1 MSTADYPVWL
11 AVLPDQ
17 RDAARAD
24 AGKHPDG
31 GNAITWDKEAQLW
44 YARPGADL
52 SRLQKWLPDRS
63 IRSSGGGDPQSE
75 FLDALTSGGLVL
87 DGLPVMDGR
96 RHRVPVAD
104 GKKGNKDGVYRGFL
118 DGVKPGG
125 WFINY
130 HRAENDKD
138 ITRWRASSG
147 GAGKADPLARVH
159 IRAVMRQS
167 QDDFAREQAALY
179 ARQTA
184 KAKALYERLPAADPA
199 HGYLVRK
206 GITVADDV
214 RQTRNGALVV
224 PFGDADGA
232 FRTLQYIPPDG
243 EKFLF
248 KDAPKAGHFRVEGGE
263 LRNGEPVLYAEGY
276 ATARSLHMVTGRPVV
291 MTIDAGNMETVANV
305 LKNRYP
311 DSPHLFMADVD
322 HTKDINKGVLSANR
336 AAAATGGAVLLPDLT
351 AAEIERGFTDFND
364 LHLFRGAERLR
375 ETLLPDIA
383 QALEQLNHKDA
394 PMATPDD
401 AQPAPDN
408 LPAAS
413 PDAAADSTPARRPG
427 AAKEKTDEILKLR
440 DEGLKPAQIAEQL
453 GIGQTS
459 VYRILKA
466 QQPEAAPATPP
477 APAAADVPA
486 SRVNDSPAA
495 PVRDTITLYH
505 GSPATFSAVDPEK
518 IGLGQNFM
526 GRGFYTDNSVTG
538 VQYAMEE
545 INHPDYH
552 VYELEIPSHSVIL
565 DRWDSSSLTDALRDR
580 IREAGK
586 TVDQELTAKGETSRL
601 GYGDLLAGCEKIDA
615 PFFQYASSPEGMRIL
630 KEAGIDALK
639 DNSYI
644 AIVNTDLIDN
654 VRLRFAEGASR
665 AEMAQYI
672 ERASDNAA
680 QDASRLSEIL
690 QEKPDVSVHYDAI
703 RSELVSLASAQNKPE
718 EAERLTA
725 LLRHT
730 LVETAD
736 NPPDRKTAITPLNRL
751 YAEAVRSLDLKY
763 DDSAA
768 RLGQLVDSAVS
779 NMNPDQKPAA
789 EPFRPEPVAAEPVAA
804 VQDSPAPEA
813 PQTTPADAADVTAVP
828 DPVVPAPAV
837 AEAPAVPHPQP
848 APAAPAAA
856 PVAEADSLRAPPA
869 IQGELRGALSSLIQ
883 GSITPEAFQDTT
895 DRLQRE
901 LNQVRESGT
910 YNDAYVSET
919 QAVFDRL
926 TGDGLAVSERPGMFS
941 RALSAAGLKDSD
953 TTLSLRSSG
962 QADVRTIP
970 AQIQSLYTR
979 LADGELSRPQL
990 ERALREVRNDLRRA
1004 ELSGEQSPADVHS
1017 SWAAFGRL
1025 DLAAG
1030 ETEGRAVTAAV
1041 AALAA
1046 SRTSAAAPSEAA
1058 PAVADVPAPAVE
1070 PEKAATPAGPEPMAP
1085 VQHAATSEAAP
1096 TTPVIAAEATPAPEP
1111 MVQPGAAAS
1120 PDTSSASP
1128 ETMTPVQDAPAS
1140 EAAPSAPVA
1149 AAEVTPAPESAVAEA
1164 ATAAADSAPAP
1175 DVPDVQPHEAP
1186 PVLPASAEQPAA
1198 AATAGSPDFSAG
1210 FTDINARLRAL
1221 KDEAAS
1227 LDTDVL
1233 AMRTGAL
1240 INERIALT
1248 EMWSQ
1253 GNDTENARW
1262 PSQESEALEADLRA
1276 ELAQRSDA
1284 PPSPAAASLGEENA
1298 ILVGAPRVAS
1308 QEEDMPA
1315 SSGATSSRIDADKLL
1330 SRVTHDRHPDG
1341 KSVVYKLDGEPAF
1354 IDRGNRLVMA
1364 EGASAHE
1371 EKVLAALLTAAN
1383 HYQGRIELT
1392 GSDEF
1397 KAFAIGVIVANK
1409 LDVSMKNASQ
1419 QADLDAARRAAGQ
1432 PVTPAAPADAV
1443 RGDPQ
1448 APRATEVPPVTTAAR
1463 ASEPVQNVAPVTA
1476 SPQRTSAPAP
1486 EPAAPKISPAVHT
1499 PAEKAREPVTGKV
1512 TACGQAPFRFEKDA
1526 SESTFITLRTKE
1538 GSQTFWGKEL
1548 AGLLRETHLQ
1558 PGRMVTLQWMGEQ
1571 PVTVNKP
1578 MKDAQGNFSGQYEK
1592 VQTRRNQWSLAP
1604 VGGTRV
1610 QTGAEDMV
1618 RLAAVDVN
1626 RYTQIQ
1632 HTLVSRL
1639 GLDIHAPPKPADG
1652 LFWVK
1657 PDGQGSSVPGDPLSA
1672 PRPEHN
1678 DRAGTAVMSAWGD
1691 DGRPD
1696 LYLVQGDGHYLQGV
1710 VRQDG
1715 GYQHVLVSL
1724 PDSKEAPPMVINLL
1738 TPEGAQPI
1746 GSGNGINRSNG
1757 QPVPREHVVVRLTG
1771 DDQQRIAK
1779 LDAPADLPA
1788 ALHARLGYDER
1799 YKAESGWVKDQ
1810 PAAAPQAAPVTPP
1823 RPAQ

>member
-1 MSTADYPVWL
+1 MKTADHPVWL
-11 AVLPDQ
+11 AVMPDQ

-24 AGKHPDG
+24 AGKHPEG

-52 SRLQKWLPDRS
+52 SRLQAWLPDPSR
-63 IRSSGGGDPQSE
+63 RSGGGDPQTE
-75 FLDALTSGGLVL
+75 FLDALTDAGLII
-87 DGLPVMDGR
+87 DGLPVMDGEI
-96 RHRVPVAD
+96 HRVSVTD
-104 GKKGNKDGVYRGFL
+104 GPKGNGDGVYRGFL
-118 DGVKPGG
+118 NGSKPGG

-130 HRAENDKD
+130 WTAKTHKD
-138 ITRWRASSG
+138 ITKWKGTG
-147 GAGKADPLARVH
+147 GESDPVARLHMKAVA
-159 IRAVMRQS
+159 RQS
-167 QDDFAREQAALY
+167 RDDSARRLADTH

-184 KAKALYERLPAADPA
+184 KAKALYERLPPADPE
-199 HGYLVRK
+199 HPYLQRK
-206 GITVADDV
+206 GVTAEDGI
-214 RQTRNGALVV
+214 RQTRNGALVI
-224 PFGDADGA
+224 PFQDVDGA

-243 EKFLF
+243 EKYLF
-248 KDAPKAGHFRVEGGE
+248 SEAPKAGHFRVVGGA
-263 LRNGEPVLYAEGY
+263 LTDGEPILYAEGY
-276 ATARSLHMVTGRPVV
+276 ATARSLNEVTGRPVV
-291 MTIDAGNMETVANV
+291 MTIDAGNMLNVANV
-305 LKNRYP
+305 LSARYP
-311 DSPHLFMADVD
+311 ESTHLFMVD
-322 HTKDINKGVLSANR
+322 FDHSKPVNTGLVMGEQ
-336 AAAATGGAVLLPDLT
+336 AALNTGGKVIIPDFT
-351 AAEIERGFTDFND
+351 AAERDAGLTDFND
-364 LHLFRGAERLR
+364 VHQSRGTEALR
-375 ETLLPDIA
+375 ADLLPQIN
-383 QALEQLNHKDA
+383 QALAGLHYKENV
-394 PMATPDD
+394 MATPDD

-408 LPAAS
+408 VPAAS
-413 PDAAADSTPARRPG
+413 PDATPARRPG
-427 AAKEKTDEILKLR
+427 AAREKTDEILKLR

-466 QQPEAAPATPP
+466 QQPEAAPVTPP
-477 APAAADVPA
+477 APAAGDVPA
-486 SRVNDSPAA
+486 SRANDLAPAA
-495 PVRDTITLYH
+495 SAPLRDTITLYH
-505 GSPATFSAVDPEK
+505 GSPAAFSAVDPEK

-565 DRWDSSSLTDALRDR
+565 DRWDSSTLTDALRDR

-586 TVDQELTAKGETSRL
+586 TVDQALTAKGETSRL

-615 PFFQYASSPEGMRIL
+615 TFFQYAGSPEGMLIL

-639 DNSYI
+639 DNSYV

-654 VRLRFAEGASR
+654 VRLRSAEGASR

-672 ERASDNAA
+672 ERASGYTA

-690 QEKPDVSVHYDAI
+690 QEKPGVSVHYDAI
-703 RSELVSLASAQNKPE
+703 RSELVSLASAQNRPE
-718 EAERLTA
+718 EADRLTA

-751 YAEAVRSLDLKY
+751 YAEAVRSLDLTQ
-763 DDSAA
+763 DNDAA

-779 NMNPDQKPAA
+779 NMNPEQKPAA
-789 EPFRPEPVAAEPVAA
+789 EPVKPEPETPEPEAA
-804 VQDSPAPEA
+804 VQDSPAPDA
-813 PQTTPADAADVTAVP
+813 PQATPAATPEIADASE
-828 DPVVPAPAV
+828 PVVPAAAE
-837 AEAPAVPHPQP
+837 AEAPAVADPQP
-848 APAAPAAA
+848 APAT
-856 PVAEADSLRAPPA
+856 PVAASAADADILRAPPA
-869 IQGELRGALSSLIQ
+869 IQGELRGALSALIQ
-883 GSITPEAFQDTT
+883 GSITPGEFQDTT

-901 LNQVRESGT
+901 LNQVREAGT

-970 AQIQSLYTR
+970 AQIESLYTR

-990 ERALREVRNDLRRA
+990 EKALREVRNDLRRA
-1004 ELSGEQSPADVHS
+1004 ELSGQQSTEDVQS

-1046 SRTSAAAPSEAA
+1046 SRASVAAPAQAAPS
-1058 PAVADVPAPAVE
+1058 VADAPAPAVQ
-1070 PEKAATPAGPEPMAP
+1070 PEKAVSPDASSVIPEPMAP
-1085 VQHAATSEAAP
+1085 IQDAATS
-1096 TTPVIAAEATPAPEP
+1096 
-1111 MVQPGAAAS
+1111 QAS
-1120 PDTSSASP
+1120 PAI
-1128 ETMTPVQDAPAS
+1128 PVTAVEVAPAS
-1140 EAAPSAPVA
+1140 EPAEAEPA
-1149 AAEVTPAPESAVAEA
+1149 AAGAESVPAPN
-1164 ATAAADSAPAP
+1164 
-1175 DVPDVQPHEAP
+1175 VPDVQPAEAQ
-1186 PVLPASAEQPAA
+1186 PAPAGGAEQPSAA
-1198 AATAGSPDFSAG
+1198 ASSATMGTPDFSAA
-1210 FTDINARLRAL
+1210 FADISQRLQAL
-1221 KDEAAS
+1221 KDEAHS

-1248 EMWSQ
+1248 EMWAQ
-1253 GNDTENARW
+1253 GNTTENARW
-1262 PSQESEALEADLRA
+1262 PLEESEALEAELRA
-1276 ELAQRSDA
+1276 ELDKRPGAA
-1284 PPSPAAASLGEENA
+1284 HSPLAAAFGEENA
-1298 ILVGAPRVAS
+1298 ILVGAPRVAP
-1308 QEEDMPA
+1308 QDEDAPA
-1315 SSGATSSRIDADKLL
+1315 SSGPNVPRIDADKLL
-1330 SRVTHDRHPDG
+1330 SRVTHEKHQDG

-1397 KAFAIGVIVANK
+1397 RAFAIGVIVANK

-1432 PVTPAAPADAV
+1432 PVTPATPADAV

-1448 APRATEVPPVTTAAR
+1448 ASRAPDVPPVSTAAQ
-1463 ASEPVQNVAPVTA
+1463 AAPTGPAQQTAQPVTA
-1476 SPQRTSAPAP
+1476 SPPPAP
-1486 EPAAPKISPAVHT
+1486 SEPVSPRVSAAVHT

-1538 GSQTFWGKEL
+1538 GPQTFWGKEL
-1548 AGLLRETHLQ
+1548 AGLLRETNLQ
-1558 PGRMVTLQWMGEQ
+1558 PGRMVTLQWQGEQ
-1571 PVTVNKP
+1571 PVTVKVP
-1578 MKDAQGNFSGQYEK
+1578 RKDKDGAVTHYEN
-1592 VQTRRNQWSLAP
+1592 VPTHRNQWSLTPA
-1604 VGGTRV
+1604 GGTRV

-1626 RYTQIQ
+1626 RYQQIQ

-1639 GLDIHAPPKPADG
+1639 GLDIDAPPKPADG
-1652 LFWVK
+1652 LFWLK

-1672 PRPEHN
+1672 PRPSHN
-1678 DRAGTAVMSAWGD
+1678 ERAGTPVMSAWGA

-1696 LYLVQGDGHYLQGV
+1696 LLLVQGDGDYLQGI
-1710 VRQDG
+1710 VRQEG
-1715 GYQHVLVSL
+1715 VYQHVLVSL
-1724 PDSKEAPPMVINLL
+1724 PGSAEAPPMVVNLL
-1738 TPEGAQPI
+1738 TPEGARPI
-1746 GSGNGINRSNG
+1746 GNGNGINRSNG

-1771 DDQQRIAK
+1771 DAEPRIAK
-1779 LDAPADLPA
+1779 LDAPAEVPA
-1788 ALHARLGYDER
+1788 ALHARMGYDER
-1799 YKAESGWVKDQ
+1799 YKAESGWVKEQ
-1810 PAAAPQAAPVTPP
+1810 PAAAPQAAPATPP

>member
-96 RHRVPVAD
+96 RHRVAVAD

-243 EKFLF
+243 EKYLF

-291 MTIDAGNMETVANV
+291 MTIDAGNMETVANA
-305 LKNRYP
+305 LKDRYP

-322 HTKDINKGVLSANR
+322 HAKDVNKGVLSAHR
-336 AAAATGGAVLLPDLT
+336 AAAATGGTVLLPDLT

-466 QQPEAAPATPP
+466 QQPE
-477 APAAADVPA
+477 PAAVTASAGGDVPA
-486 SRVNDSPAA
+486 SRVNDLPAA

-518 IGLGQNFM
+518 IGQGQNFM

-538 VQYAMEE
+538 VHYAMEE

-672 ERASDNAA
+672 ERASGHAA

-779 NMNPDQKPAA
+779 NMNPDQKPA
-789 EPFRPEPVAAEPVAA
+789 PEPLLA
-804 VQDSPAPEA
+804 VQDSPAPDA
-813 PQTTPADAADVTAVP
+813 PQAAPAATPEVAVASE
-828 DPVVPAPAV
+828 PVVPAAAE
-837 AEAPAVPHPQP
+837 AEAPAVPDPQP

-1004 ELSGEQSPADVHS
+1004 ELSGEQSPADVQS

-1046 SRTSAAAPSEAA
+1046 SRASAAAPAEAA
-1058 PAVADVPAPAVE
+1058 PAVADVPAPAVQ
-1070 PEKAATPAGPEPMAP
+1070 PETSASPVIPEPMAP
-1085 VQHAATSEAAP
+1085 VQDAATSEAAP
-1096 TTPVIAAEATPAPEP
+1096 TTPGI
-1111 MVQPGAAAS
+1111 
-1120 PDTSSASP
+1120 
-1128 ETMTPVQDAPAS
+1128 
-1140 EAAPSAPVA
+1140 
-1149 AAEVTPAPESAVAEA
+1149 AAEVTPAPEPAVQPEKAVSPDASSVIPEPMAPVQEAAMPQAAPAIPVTAAEVTTAPEPAVAEPA
-1164 ATAAADSAPAP
+1164 AVAESVPAP
-1175 DVPDVQPHEAP
+1175 NVPDVQPSEAP
-1186 PVLPASAEQPAA
+1186 QASPAGAEQPAA
-1198 AATAGSPDFSAG
+1198 AASSATAGTPDFSAG
-1210 FTDINARLRAL
+1210 FADISQRLRAL

-1262 PSQESEALEADLRA
+1262 PSGESEALEAELRA
-1276 ELAQRSDA
+1276 ELEKRSDA
-1284 PPSPAAASLGEENA
+1284 TPSPAAASFSEENA

-1371 EKVLAALLTAAN
+1371 DKVLAALLTAAN

-1432 PVTPAAPADAV
+1432 PVTPVAPADAV

-1558 PGRMVTLQWMGEQ
+1558 PGRVVTLQWMGEQ

-1578 MKDAQGNFSGQYEK
+1578 MKDSQGNFSGQYEK

-1632 HTLVSRL
+1632 HVLVSRL
-1639 GLDIHAPPKPADG
+1639 RLDIDAPPKPADG
-1652 LFWVK
+1652 LYWLK

-1678 DRAGTAVMSAWGD
+1678 DRAGTAVMSAWGE

-1710 VRQDG
+1710 VRRDG
-1715 GYQHVLVSL
+1715 EYQHVLVSL
-1724 PDSKEAPPMVINLL
+1724 PDSKEAPPMVLNLL

-1799 YKAESGWVKDQ
+1799 YKAEAAAPKDR
-1810 PAAAPQAAPVTPP
+1810 PAAALQAAPVTPP
-1823 RPAQ
+1823 RPA

>member
-52 SRLQKWLPDRS
+52 SKLQKWLPDRS

-179 ARQTA
+179 AQQTA

-305 LKNRYP
+305 LKDRYP

-408 LPAAS
+408 LSAAS

-427 AAKEKTDEILKLR
+427 AAREKTDEILKLR

-477 APAAADVPA
+477 AP
-486 SRVNDSPAA
+486 
-495 PVRDTITLYH
+495 
-505 GSPATFSAVDPEK
+505 
-518 IGLGQNFM
+518 
-526 GRGFYTDNSVTG
+526 
-538 VQYAMEE
+538 
-545 INHPDYH
+545 
-552 VYELEIPSHSVIL
+552 
-565 DRWDSSSLTDALRDR
+565 
-580 IREAGK
+580 
-586 TVDQELTAKGETSRL
+586 
-601 GYGDLLAGCEKIDA
+601 
-615 PFFQYASSPEGMRIL
+615 
-630 KEAGIDALK
+630 
-639 DNSYI
+639 
-644 AIVNTDLIDN
+644 
-654 VRLRFAEGASR
+654 
-665 AEMAQYI
+665 
-672 ERASDNAA
+672 
-680 QDASRLSEIL
+680 
-690 QEKPDVSVHYDAI
+690 
-703 RSELVSLASAQNKPE
+703 
-718 EAERLTA
+718 
-725 LLRHT
+725 
-730 LVETAD
+730 
-736 NPPDRKTAITPLNRL
+736 
-751 YAEAVRSLDLKY
+751 
-763 DDSAA
+763 
-768 RLGQLVDSAVS
+768 
-779 NMNPDQKPAA
+779 
-789 EPFRPEPVAAEPVAA
+789 EPVLAI
-804 VQDSPAPEA
+804 QDSPAPDA
-813 PQTTPADAADVTAVP
+813 PQAAPADAADVTAVP
-828 DPVVPAPAV
+828 EPIVPAPAV
-837 AEAPAVPHPQP
+837 AEAPVVPDPQP

-901 LNQVRESGT
+901 LNRVRESGT

-1004 ELSGEQSPADVHS
+1004 ELSGEQSPADVQS

-1046 SRTSAAAPSEAA
+1046 SRASAAAPAEAA
-1058 PAVADVPAPAVE
+1058 PAVADVPAPAVQ
-1070 PEKAATPAGPEPMAP
+1070 PETSASPVISEPMAP
-1085 VQHAATSEAAP
+1085 VQDAAKSEAAP
-1096 TTPVIAAEATPAPEP
+1096 TTPGI
-1111 MVQPGAAAS
+1111 
-1120 PDTSSASP
+1120 
-1128 ETMTPVQDAPAS
+1128 
-1140 EAAPSAPVA
+1140 
-1149 AAEVTPAPESAVAEA
+1149 AAEVTPAPEPAVQPEKAVSPDASSVIPEPMAPVQEAATPQAAPAIPVTAAEVTTAPEPALAEPAAVAE
-1164 ATAAADSAPAP
+1164 SVPAP
-1175 DVPDVQPHEAP
+1175 NVPDVQPSEAP
-1186 PVLPASAEQPAA
+1186 QASPAGAEQPAA
-1198 AATAGSPDFSAG
+1198 AASSATAGTPDFSAG
-1210 FTDINARLRAL
+1210 FADISQRLRAL

-1253 GNDTENARW
+1253 GNDTENAPW

-1284 PPSPAAASLGEENA
+1284 PPSPAVASFGEENA

-1618 RLAAVDVN
+1618 RLSAVDVN

-1632 HTLVSRL
+1632 HVLVSRL
-1639 GLDIHAPPKPADG
+1639 GLDIPAPPKPADG

-1710 VRQDG
+1710 VRRDG
-1715 GYQHVLVSL
+1715 EYQHVLVSL
-1724 PDSKEAPPMVINLL
+1724 PDSKEAPPMVLNLL

>member
-31 GNAITWDKEAQLW
+31 RSAIAWDKEAQLW
-44 YARPGADL
+44 FARPGADL

-63 IRSSGGGDPQSE
+63 IRSSGGGDPQAE

-118 DGVKPGG
+118 DGIKPGG

-138 ITRWRASSG
+138 ITRWKSSG
-147 GAGKADPLARVH
+147 GTGEADPVARVH

-179 ARQTA
+179 AQQTL
-184 KAKALYERLPAADPA
+184 KAKTLYDRLPAADPA

-206 GITVADDV
+206 GITVAEDV

-224 PFGDADGA
+224 PFRDADGV

-243 EKFLF
+243 EKYLY

-263 LRNGEPVLYAEGY
+263 LRNGEPVLYTEGY
-276 ATARSLHMVTGRPVV
+276 ATARSLHMVTGHPVV
-291 MTIDAGNMETVANV
+291 MTIDAGNMETVASV
-305 LKNRYP
+305 LKDRYP

-322 HTKDINKGVLSANR
+322 HAKDVNKGVLSANR
-336 AAAATGGAVLLPDLT
+336 AAVATGGAVLLPDLT

-364 LHLFRGAERLR
+364 LHLFRGADRLR
-375 ETLLPDIA
+375 ETLLPAIA
-383 QALEQLNHKDA
+383 QALEQLNYKDV
-394 PMATPDD
+394 PMAKPDD

-408 LPAAS
+408 LP
-413 PDAAADSTPARRPG
+413 DAVPEATPPRRPG
-427 AAKEKTDEILKLR
+427 AAKEKADDVLR
-440 DEGLKPAQIAEQL
+440 LRGEGLKPAQIAKQL

-466 QQPEAAPATPP
+466 QQA
-477 APAAADVPA
+477 
-486 SRVNDSPAA
+486 
-495 PVRDTITLYH
+495 
-505 GSPATFSAVDPEK
+505 EK
-518 IGLGQNFM
+518 
-526 GRGFYTDNSVTG
+526 SV
-538 VQYAMEE
+538 
-545 INHPDYH
+545 
-552 VYELEIPSHSVIL
+552 S
-565 DRWDSSSLTDALRDR
+565 
-580 IREAGK
+580 
-586 TVDQELTAKGETSRL
+586 
-601 GYGDLLAGCEKIDA
+601 
-615 PFFQYASSPEGMRIL
+615 
-630 KEAGIDALK
+630 
-639 DNSYI
+639 
-644 AIVNTDLIDN
+644 
-654 VRLRFAEGASR
+654 
-665 AEMAQYI
+665 
-672 ERASDNAA
+672 
-680 QDASRLSEIL
+680 
-690 QEKPDVSVHYDAI
+690 DVSVATQDNADTGSGVTAPVITRDALPAAVI
-703 RSELVSLASAQNKPE
+703 SESGSDDAVPEPSADAATEPAVRANSAALNPEDIARAMAFSGQGLSLA
-718 EAERLTA
+718 R
-725 LLRHT
+725 
-730 LVETAD
+730 
-736 NPPDRKTAITPLNRL
+736 
-751 YAEAVRSLDLKY
+751 
-763 DDSAA
+763 
-768 RLGQLVDSAVS
+768 
-779 NMNPDQKPAA
+779 
-789 EPFRPEPVAAEPVAA
+789 VAAEMN
-804 VQDSPAPEA
+804 
-813 PQTTPADAADVTAVP
+813 
-828 DPVVPAPAV
+828 
-837 AEAPAVPHPQP
+837 
-848 APAAPAAA
+848 
-856 PVAEADSLRAPPA
+856 L
-869 IQGELRGALSSLIQ
+869 
-883 GSITPEAFQDTT
+883 
-895 DRLQRE
+895 
-901 LNQVRESGT
+901 
-910 YNDAYVSET
+910 
-919 QAVFDRL
+919 
-926 TGDGLAVSERPGMFS
+926 GM
-941 RALSAAGLKDSD
+941 
-953 TTLSLRSSG
+953 TETLSLIRAG
-962 QADVRTIP
+962 REQETA
-970 AQIQSLYTR
+970 R
-979 LADGELSRPQL
+979 LSD
-990 ERALREVRNDLRRA
+990 
-1004 ELSGEQSPADVHS
+1004 
-1017 SWAAFGRL
+1017 
-1025 DLAAG
+1025 
-1030 ETEGRAVTAAV
+1030 
-1041 AALAA
+1041 
-1046 SRTSAAAPSEAA
+1046 
-1058 PAVADVPAPAVE
+1058 
-1070 PEKAATPAGPEPMAP
+1070 AATP
-1085 VQHAATSEAAP
+1085 
-1096 TTPVIAAEATPAPEP
+1096 
-1111 MVQPGAAAS
+1111 GAF
-1120 PDTSSASP
+1120 
-1128 ETMTPVQDAPAS
+1128 
-1140 EAAPSAPVA
+1140 
-1149 AAEVTPAPESAVAEA
+1149 
-1164 ATAAADSAPAP
+1164 
-1175 DVPDVQPHEAP
+1175 
-1186 PVLPASAEQPAA
+1186 
-1198 AATAGSPDFSAG
+1198 TAGSMAQAADDFSAD
-1210 FTDINARLRAL
+1210 FADINQRLRAL

-1227 LDTDVL
+1227 LDTNAL

-1240 INERIALT
+1240 INERIGLT

-1262 PSQESEALEADLRA
+1262 PSDESEVLEAELRA
-1276 ELAQRSDA
+1276 LLEQRPA
-1284 PPSPAAASLGEENA
+1284 WTPSPAAAAFGEENA
-1298 ILVGAPRVAS
+1298 ILVGAPRVAP
-1308 QEEDMPA
+1308 QDEDLPA
-1315 SSGATSSRIDADKLL
+1315 SSGATPPRIDADKLL
-1330 SRVTHDRHPDG
+1330 SRITHDMHPDG

-1354 IDRGNRLVMA
+1354 IDRGNRLVMV

-1371 EKVLAALLTAAN
+1371 EKVLAALLKAAN

-1409 LDVSMKNASQ
+1409 LNVSMKNASQ

-1432 PVTPAAPADAV
+1432 PVTPAAPVDAV

-1448 APRATEVPPVTTAAR
+1448 PPRVTETPPVT
-1463 ASEPVQNVAPVTA
+1463 
-1476 SPQRTSAPAP
+1476 
-1486 EPAAPKISPAVHT
+1486 PAAPPAPASTAQQTEEPVTVSPKPAPKEPATPRVSAEVHT

-1512 TACGQAPFRFEKDA
+1512 TACGQAPFRFEADA

-1578 MKDAQGNFSGQYEK
+1578 MKDAQGNFTGQYEK

-1632 HTLVSRL
+1632 HVVVSRL

-1652 LFWVK
+1652 LYWLK
-1657 PDGQGSSVPGDPLSA
+1657 PDGQGSSVAGDPLSA

-1678 DRAGTAVMSAWGD
+1678 ERAGSAVMSAWGD

-1710 VRQDG
+1710 VRQEG
-1715 GYQHVLVSL
+1715 VYQHVLVSL

-1771 DDQQRIAK
+1771 DEQQRIAK

-1810 PAAAPQAAPVTPP
+1810 PAAAPQAAPATPP

>member
-1 MSTADYPVWL
+1 MKTADYPVWL
-11 AVLPDQ
+11 AVMPDQ

-24 AGKHPDG
+24 AGKHPKG

-52 SRLQKWLPDRS
+52 SRLQAWLPDPSR
-63 IRSSGGGDPQSE
+63 RSGGGDPQTE
-75 FLDALTSGGLVL
+75 FLDALTDAGLII
-87 DGLPVMDGR
+87 DGLPVMDGEI
-96 RHRVPVAD
+96 HRVSVTD
-104 GKKGNKDGVYRGFL
+104 GPKGNGDGVYRGFL
-118 DGVKPGG
+118 NGSKPGG

-130 HRAENDKD
+130 WTAKTHKD
-138 ITRWRASSG
+138 ITKWKGTG
-147 GAGKADPLARVH
+147 GESDPVARLHMKAVA
-159 IRAVMRQS
+159 RQS
-167 QDDFAREQAALY
+167 RDDSARRLADTH

-184 KAKALYERLPAADPA
+184 KAKALYERLPPADPE
-199 HGYLVRK
+199 HPYLQRK
-206 GITVADDV
+206 GVTADDGI
-214 RQTRNGALVV
+214 RQTRNGALVI
-224 PFGDADGA
+224 PFQDVDGA

-243 EKFLF
+243 EKYLF
-248 KDAPKAGHFRVEGGE
+248 SEAPKAGHFRVVGGALTGGE
-263 LRNGEPVLYAEGY
+263 PILYAEGY
-276 ATARSLHMVTGRPVV
+276 ATARSLNEVTGRPVV
-291 MTIDAGNMETVANV
+291 MTIDAGNMLNVANV
-305 LKNRYP
+305 LSARYP
-311 DSPHLFMADVD
+311 ESPHLFMVD
-322 HTKDINKGVLSANR
+322 FDHSKPVNTGLVMGEQ
-336 AAAATGGAVLLPDLT
+336 AALNTGGKVIIPDFT
-351 AAEIERGFTDFND
+351 AAERDAGLTDFND
-364 LHLFRGAERLR
+364 VHQSRGTEALR
-375 ETLLPDIA
+375 ADLLPQIN
-383 QALEQLNHKDA
+383 QALAGLHYKENV
-394 PMATPDD
+394 MATPDD

-408 LPAAS
+408 VPAAS
-413 PDAAADSTPARRPG
+413 PDATPARRPG
-427 AAKEKTDEILKLR
+427 AAREKTDEILKLR

-466 QQPEAAPATPP
+466 QQPEAAPVTPP
-477 APAAADVPA
+477 APAAGDVPA
-486 SRVNDSPAA
+486 SRANDLAPAASA

-505 GSPATFSAVDPEK
+505 GSPAAFSAVDPEK

-565 DRWDSSSLTDALRDR
+565 DRWDSSTLTDALRDR

-586 TVDQELTAKGETSRL
+586 TVDQALTAKGETSRL

-615 PFFQYASSPEGMRIL
+615 TFFQYAGSPEGMRIL

-639 DNSYI
+639 DNSYV

-654 VRLRFAEGASR
+654 VRLRSAEGASR

-672 ERASDNAA
+672 ERASGHAA

-690 QEKPDVSVHYDAI
+690 QEKPGVSVHYDAI
-703 RSELVSLASAQNKPE
+703 RSELVSLASAQNRPE

-751 YAEAVRSLDLKY
+751 YAEAVRSLDLTQ
-763 DDSAA
+763 DNHAA

-779 NMNPDQKPAA
+779 NMNPEQKPAA
-789 EPFRPEPVAAEPVAA
+789 EPVKPEPETPEPVAA
-804 VQDSPAPEA
+804 VQDSPAPDA
-813 PQTTPADAADVTAVP
+813 PQAAPAAFPEIAAASE
-828 DPVVPAPAV
+828 PVVPAATE
-837 AEAPAVPHPQP
+837 AEAPAVADPQP
-848 APAAPAAA
+848 APATPVAAPAAD
-856 PVAEADSLRAPPA
+856 ADILRAPPV
-869 IQGELRGALSSLIQ
+869 IQGELRGALSALIQ
-883 GSITPEAFQDTT
+883 GSITPAAFQDTS

-962 QADVRTIP
+962 QSDVRTIP

-990 ERALREVRNDLRRA
+990 EKALREVRNDLRRA
-1004 ELSGEQSPADVHS
+1004 ELSGQQSAADVQS

-1046 SRTSAAAPSEAA
+1046 SRVSAAAPAEAA
-1058 PAVADVPAPAVE
+1058 PAVADIPAPAVQ
-1070 PEKAATPAGPEPMAP
+1070 PEQTVTPD
-1085 VQHAATSEAAP
+1085 VSF
-1096 TTPVIAAEATPAPEP
+1096 
-1111 MVQPGAAAS
+1111 
-1120 PDTSSASP
+1120 ASP
-1128 ETMTPVQDAPAS
+1128 ETPKPAQDVPAS
-1140 EAAPSAPVA
+1140 EAAPA
-1149 AAEVTPAPESAVAEA
+1149 A
-1164 ATAAADSAPAP
+1164 
-1175 DVPDVQPHEAP
+1175 
-1186 PVLPASAEQPAA
+1186 PAA
-1198 AATAGSPDFSAG
+1198 AAVVMPVPEPAVAEPAAAVADSEPALNVPEVQPAEASPALSTDAEQSAGTEQPASAASATAEFPDFSAG
-1210 FTDINARLRAL
+1210 FANISERLRAL

-1253 GNDTENARW
+1253 GHDTQGARW
-1262 PSQESEALEADLRA
+1262 PSEEGEALEAELRA
-1276 ELAQRSDA
+1276 ELEKRPGAA
-1284 PPSPAAASLGEENA
+1284 PSPLAAASGEENA
-1298 ILVGAPRVAS
+1298 ILVDAPRVAP
-1308 QEEDMPA
+1308 QDEDAPG
-1315 SSGATSSRIDADKLL
+1315 SSGPNASRIDADRLL
-1330 SRVTHDRHPDG
+1330 SRITHEKQPDG
-1341 KSVVYKLDGEPAF
+1341 QSVLYRLDGEPAF

-1364 EGASAHE
+1364 EGTSAHE
-1371 EKVLAALLTAAN
+1371 EMVLAALLTAAN
-1383 HYQGRIELT
+1383 HYHGRIELT

-1432 PVTPAAPADAV
+1432 PVMPAAPADAV

-1448 APRATEVPPVTTAAR
+1448 APRAAEVPPVMPPSPAEQQDI
-1463 ASEPVQNVAPVTA
+1463 SQVQHAIPVTA
-1476 SPQRTSAPAP
+1476 SPQPASERAP
-1486 EPAAPKISPAVHT
+1486 EPAAPKVSPAVHT

-1538 GSQTFWGKEL
+1538 GPQTFWGKEL

-1558 PGRMVTLQWMGEQ
+1558 PGRVVTLQWMGEQ

-1604 VGGTRV
+1604 AGGSRV
-1610 QTGAEDMV
+1610 QTGAEEMV

-1626 RYTQIQ
+1626 RYQQIQ

-1639 GLDIHAPPKPADG
+1639 GLDIDAPPKPADG
-1652 LFWVK
+1652 LYWLK

-1672 PRPEHN
+1672 PRPAHN
-1678 DRAGTAVMSAWGD
+1678 ERAGTPVMSAWGA

-1696 LYLVQGDGHYLQGV
+1696 LLLVQGDGDYLQGI
-1710 VRQDG
+1710 VRQEG
-1715 GYQHVLVSL
+1715 VYQHVLVSL
-1724 PDSKEAPPMVINLL
+1724 PGSAEAPPMVVNLL
-1738 TPEGAQPI
+1738 TPEGARPI
-1746 GSGNGINRSNG
+1746 GNGNGINRSNG

-1771 DDQQRIAK
+1771 DAEPRIAK
-1779 LDAPADLPA
+1779 LDAPADVPA

-1799 YKAESGWVKDQ
+1799 YKADTAAPKDR

-1823 RPAQ
+1823 RPA